1 MPSRAC
7 DELTSQVP
15 SAAAFASLGEGGSL
29 RVAMRDAR
37 ESCERGE
44 TAVPRCGYTFRLW
57 RSSAATTSV
66 SVAPRTPDA
75 LVPGVLVELSLIEEG
90 MVEVS
95 VLCRSFIDWANRRG
109 RDWRNAV
116 FNLNGLKL
124 YEMLHV

>member
-1 MPSRAC
+1 
-7 DELTSQVP
+7 
-15 SAAAFASLGEGGSL
+15 
-29 RVAMRDAR
+29 
-37 ESCERGE
+37 
-44 TAVPRCGYTFRLW
+44 
-57 RSSAATTSV
+57 
-66 SVAPRTPDA
+66 VAPRTPDA